1 MINIKTFEQAK
12 TYIQENNISMVDFK
26 LIDIDGRLRH
36 LTIPADRFNEDT
48 MKYGIGFDASNY
60 GYAVVEKSDMVF
72 IPDLSTMMP
81 EKYTEVPTVSMMGN
95 VCAIARPD
103 NIPFD
108 QYPRNII
115 NAALD
120 YLKTTGIAD
129 EVLLGPEFEFFLFDS
144 VSFENRPERSG
155 FTIENEY
162 AEWSS
167 GYEGS
172 HGYQI
177 QRHGAYHIASP
188 EDFSYDLR
196 SRICMVMEQ
205 HGIPVKYHHPEV
217 AGPGQV
223 EIEVQFGPMAAM
235 GDRTIMTKYLIKNEA
250 MEAGYTATFM
260 LKPVFGEAG
269 SGMHVHIILRKDG
282 KPIFYDED
290 GYCQLSETALHFIG
304 GMLSHAGSLCG
315 FTNPST
321 NSYKRLVPGYEA
333 PVTIGFAAANRSS
346 IVRIPMYAKT
356 PDTKRFELRNP
367 DATCNPYFAYA
378 AILLAG
384 IDGIKKKIDP
394 SEAGFGPYDCN
405 LYDLPEEEKKKLH
418 SLPRSLE
425 EALDALEE
433 DHDYLTETGVFPE
446 ILVQNWI
453 KRRRK
458 DALQIGSCPTPME
471 FAKYYSL

>member
-1 MINIKTFEQAK
+1 MIRDLNEALQYIK
-12 TYIQENNISMVDFK
+12 ENNIRMVDFK

-72 IPDLSTMMP
+72 IPELSTMMP
-81 EKYTEVPTVSMMGN
+81 EHYSEVPTVSMLCN
-95 VCAIARPD
+95 VCAIEQPD

-115 NAALD
+115 KAAME
-120 YLKTTGIAD
+120 YLQTTGIATD
-129 EVLLGPEFEFFLFDS
+129 VLLGPEFEFFLLDA
-144 VSFENRPERSG
+144 VSYETRPERAS
-155 FTIENEY
+155 FSIENSF

-167 GYEGS
+167 LVES

-177 QRHGAYHIASP
+177 RRKGAYHIASP

-196 SRICMVMEQ
+196 SKICMRMEEY
-205 HGIPVKYHHPEV
+205 GIPVKYHHPEV
-217 AGPGQV
+217 GGPGQV
-223 EIEVQFGPMAAM
+223 EIEVQFGSMSEMA
-235 GDRTIMTKYLIKNEA
+235 DRTMMTKYLIKNEA
-250 MEAGYTATFM
+250 FAAGYTATFM
-260 LKPVFGEAG
+260 PKPILNECG
-269 SGMHVHIILRKDG
+269 SGMHVHIILTKDG
-282 KPIFYDED
+282 KPVFYDAD

-304 GMLSHAGSLCG
+304 GLLTHAPSLCG

-346 IVRIPMYAKT
+346 IIRIPMYAKT
-356 PDTKRFELRNP
+356 PETKRFELRNP
-367 DATCNPYFAYA
+367 DATCNPYYAYA

-384 IDGIKKKIDP
+384 LDGVKKKIDP
-394 SEAGFGPYDCN
+394 TEAGFGPYDCN
-405 LYDLPEEEKKKLH
+405 LFELPEEEKKKLH
-418 SLPRSLE
+418 ALPRKLE
-425 EALDALEE
+425 EALDALEA
-433 DHDYLTETGVFPE
+433 DHEYLTKTGVFPE
-446 ILVQNWI
+446 ILIENWI
-453 KRRRK
+453 RRRRQ
-458 DALQIGSCPTPME
+458 DAADVAGCPNPME